1 MMFHADKP
9 DENEENIFWV
19 TMSDLLLGL
28 LVIFIA
34 LFAMVIVGFSSDKV
48 KQIQENEKII
58 NKINAELVKNNI
70 KTDINPTSGIIKI
83 SDLELF
89 EVGKS
94 DLSLKGKQFLNKFIP
109 IYFNS
114 LLSKKGTKENISEI
128 IIEGHTD
135 IQSYKNAK
143 NKEENYIK
151 NMDLSLKRAQVI
163 SNYIVNS
170 NLISENY
177 KKELFKLLSVN
188 GKSYSKPV
196 FSKGKMDLQKSRRVE
211 FKIMYK
217 N

>member
-9 DENEENIFWV
+9 AENEENIFWV

-196 FSKGKMDLQKSRRVE
+196 F
-211 FKIMYK
+211 
-217 N
+217 